1 MDLTELGSLDGNPTD
16 LGLLG
21 LPEPLDISPFK
32 QRTAGSFTPSLR
44 GFGIAQNFQPLSS
57 SPILY
62 SSADRP
68 LIRAAVDFGEFTVG
82 NYQIQ
87 GWQPS
92 GNTDYRLN
100 WNPNTALN
108 TQATAPNTDLL
119 TGAPEPVLDNS
130 DPVVYAYDQLAAAN
144 SEVGQESET
153 VAQNES
159 AQNFSVAANTIKADR
174 LWQGGELGLN
184 LSGAGLA
191 VGIWDGQGV
200 TWQVQDEH
208 QEFNGRVKI
217 IERTNPPGGIPND
230 HATIVAGLIGA
241 AGLDPQARGMANQ
254 VEMYSYQSV
263 NYLRDMEA
271 EGAKFVV
278 SNHSF
283 DPAFIFPH
291 DYGKYNQSAQKIDEI
306 LYKNPKLLS
315 VWGAGN
321 DQRKVVPPG
330 YDSLPPTQVAKNT
343 LVVGAIEGI
352 TGKKETYEK
361 SDVVMTDFSSLGP
374 ADDGRMKP
382 DVVAAGSN
390 LYAPVAFVPG
400 SIPPAESNESY
411 QGNLSG
417 TSFAAPTVTG
427 TAVLLIE
434 HYRNLFGTLPLSAT
448 TKGLL
453 THTAFDAGNVGPDY
467 SHGWG
472 LVDAAA
478 AANFLT
484 DAKTSN
490 NPSNLVMENS
500 YGGNEWTMKVTS
512 DGSSPLKATIVWT
525 DPAPAPTSLTNLG
538 VLNDRKPALVNN
550 LDVWVTGP
558 DGQTIYHPWTLDP
571 ANPANSATRTKK
583 NQVDNVEQVLIDAP
597 APGDYTIHIG
607 HTGNPFTQPY
617 SLLVS
622 GVKTGVSITPTD
634 PYAYEFGDPGEFT
647 VTRTG
652 STAKPLTVNYT
663 LDGTATNGGDYQSL
677 DGSVTIPEGQTE
689 AKISLTPLDD
699 TSVEDY
705 ETVVA
710 KLQSSDF
717 YYFDNSSE
725 SALMTIYDDDYDDGG
740 GGGGGDGGGGGG
752 GYGFAYSGGGYG
764 YGDLE

>member
-1 MDLTELGSLDGNPTD
+1 
-16 LGLLG
+16 
-21 LPEPLDISPFK
+21 
-32 QRTAGSFTPSLR
+32 
-44 GFGIAQNFQPLSS
+44 
-57 SPILY
+57 
-62 SSADRP
+62 
-68 LIRAAVDFGEFTVG
+68 
-82 NYQIQ
+82 
-87 GWQPS
+87 
-92 GNTDYRLN
+92 
-100 WNPNTALN
+100 
-108 TQATAPNTDLL
+108 
-119 TGAPEPVLDNS
+119 VLDNS
-130 DPVVYAYDQLAAAN
+130 EPVVYAYDQVAAAN
-144 SEVGQESET
+144 SELAQASET
-153 VAQNES
+153 VGQNES
-159 AQNFSVAANTIKADR
+159 AQNFSVAANTIEADR
-174 LWQGGELGLN
+174 LWEGGELGLN

-191 VGIWDGQGV
+191 VGIWDGKGN

-217 IERTNPPGGIPND
+217 IDNPPNGKPID

-254 VEMYSYQSV
+254 VEMYSYQAA
-263 NYLRDMEA
+263 NYLRDLEA
-271 EGAKFVV
+271 EGSKFVA

-283 DPAFIFPH
+283 HRAFIFPP
-291 DYGKYNQSAQKIDEI
+291 DYGKYDKSARDLDDI
-306 LYKNPKLLS
+306 LYRNPKLLS

-321 DQRKVVPPG
+321 EQGNVVPPG

-343 LVVGAIEGI
+343 LVVGAIQGI
-352 TGKKETYEK
+352 TGKKDTYEK
-361 SDVVMTDFSSLGP
+361 SDVRMTNFSSFGP
-374 ADDGRMKP
+374 TDDGRIKP
-382 DVVAAGSN
+382 DVVAAGNN

-411 QGNLSG
+411 QGNLLG

-427 TAVLLIE
+427 TAVLQIE

-484 DAKTSN
+484 DAKSSN

-512 DGSSPLKATIVWT
+512 DGSGPLKATIVWT
-525 DPAPAPTSLTNLG
+525 DPAPAPTSLINLNL
-538 VLNDRKPALVNN
+538 LNDRKPALVNN

-558 DGQTIYHPWTLDP
+558 DGQTIYHPWTQDP

-597 APGDYTIHIG
+597 AAGDYTIHIG

-622 GVKTGVSITPTD
+622 GVKTGVSISPTD

-699 TSVEDY
+699 TAIEGY
-705 ETVVA
+705 ETVLA
-710 KLQSSDF
+710 KLQSSDL
-717 YYFDNSSE
+717 YYLGDSME
-725 SALMTIYDDDYDDGG
+725 TALTIYDDDYNDGG
-740 GGGGGDGGGGGG
+740 GGGGGGDDGGY
-752 GYGFAYSGGGYG
+752 GYGFAYGGGGYG
-764 YGDLE
+764 YGYLE